1 MSHPL
6 VIAHRGASGER
17 PENTLSAYQLAL
29 DQRADMIE
37 IDLHLSLDGI
47 IMIQHDASLAR
58 LGGSGE
64 IRDHAASQLA
74 KLNAAPGAALEE
86 RMPTLLDV
94 LEGFGDRVEF
104 NLEIKVG
111 EAAPYE
117 GIEKIALAMVEERGL
132 IPRMLFSSFDDSVLS
147 RMRTLSSAARLAV
160 LISPRVPAQMLER
173 AKAVR
178 AEAINPAVRLV
189 DAALVARA
197 HGAGLAVYPYTEDD
211 PGELTRLLEAGVDG
225 IITNH
230 PGRLRGLL
238 ERRAKHR

>member
-1 MSHPL
+1 VSRPL

-47 IMIQHDASLAR
+47 IMIRHDANLAR

-64 IRDHAASQLA
+64 IRDHSAAELA

-86 RMPTLLDV
+86 RMPTLVDV

-111 EAAPYE
+111 EAASYE
-117 GIEKIALAMVEERGL
+117 GIEEIALAMVEERGL
-132 IPRMLFSSFDDSVLS
+132 ISKMLFSSFHDPVLA
-147 RMRTLSSAARLAV
+147 RLRRLSSAARLAV
-160 LISPRVPAQMLER
+160 LISPRAPAQMLER
-173 AKAVR
+173 AKAVA
-178 AEAINPAVRLV
+178 AEAINPSIRLV
-189 DAALVARA
+189 DAELVARA
-197 HGAGLAVYPYTEDD
+197 HTSGLKVYPYTADD
-211 PGELTRLLEAGVDG
+211 PRELRRLLEAGVDG
-225 IITNH
+225 IFTNH
-230 PGRLRGLL
+230 PRRLRSLL
-238 ERRAKHR
+238 EEREKRP